1 MNSMKILQPM
11 DRQQQIALYLLAG
24 ERFKKTLA
32 ECNRN
37 ISKDKKGTPMFNSW
51 TKQRELI
58 HNAIE
63 DRGIKVKDDKELYDA
78 LYSGLGEDYS
88 NPNI

>member
-1 MNSMKILQPM
+1 M
-11 DRQQQIALYLLAG
+11 DRQQQIALYKLAG
-24 ERFKKTLA
+24 ERFKKTLK
-32 ECNRN
+32 ECSKN

-51 TKQRELI
+51 TKQEELV

-78 LYSGLGEDYS
+78 LYEGLGDDYS

>member
-1 MNSMKILQPM
+1 M
-11 DRQQQIALYLLAG
+11 DRQQQIALYKLAG
-24 ERFKKTLA
+24 ERFKKTLD
-32 ECNRN
+32 ECSKN

-51 TKQRELI
+51 RKQQELV

-63 DRGIKVKDDKELYDA
+63 DRVKKVKDDNELVEA
-78 LYSGLGEDYS
+78 LYSGLGSDYS